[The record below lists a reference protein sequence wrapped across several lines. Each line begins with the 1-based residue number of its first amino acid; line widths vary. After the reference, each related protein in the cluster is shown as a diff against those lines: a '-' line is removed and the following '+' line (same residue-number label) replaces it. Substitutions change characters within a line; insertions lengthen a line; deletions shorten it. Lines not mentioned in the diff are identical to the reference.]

1 MPHQKIFMKKLS
13 LLLLIAIFFAACK
26 DMRPMEETLSSDTTT
41 IYLVRHA
48 EKDLTDKGEDPALT
62 AEGLARAQRLA
73 QEFKD
78 IPLHAIYS
86 TRYQR
91 NLNTIRPLAEQK
103 GLKAQ
108 QYEALAY
115 DDLISDLFEKHE
127 GQAVLI
133 SGHSN
138 NLLPIIKFLGATPPQ
153 DSIAHDEYNKLFK
166 VQLSAQDTTV
176 LVSTY

>member
-1 MPHQKIFMKKLS
+1 MKKLS
-13 LLLLIAIFFAACK
+13 ILLLIAGLLLATCQEG
-26 DMRPMEETLSSDTTT
+26 RPTQETLSSDTTT

-62 AEGLARAQRLA
+62 AEGLTRAQRLMHK
-73 QEFKD
+73 FKE

-91 NLNTIRPLAEQK
+91 NLNTIKPLAEQK

-108 QYEALAY
+108 QYEAHAY
-115 DDLISDLFEKHE
+115 DDLIDDIFEKHE

-138 NLLPIIKFLGATPPQ
+138 NLLPIIRSLGATPPQ

-176 LVSTY
+176 LVTTY